1 MINCGIIGYGIMGEI
16 RHKTCDI
23 INDFNVIKIYD
34 PNKDGVSNPLWAN
47 SAKEIIENEE
57 IDVIFICTPNYL
69 NKDLT
74 IECIKKNKHVF
85 CEKPPALKSNDVLEI
100 QSYEKKSSSILMYGF
115 NHRHH
120 QSIVNCKKIIS
131 EKKYGNILWIRG
143 RYGKSVDESF
153 LSNWRSD
160 LNKSG
165 GGILIDQGIHMLDL
179 FLYFCDDFD
188 IVKSL
193 VSNSYWN
200 SDIEDNVFALLKNS
214 QKNISASLH
223 STMTQWRHLFS
234 LEIFL
239 ESGYLVIN
247 GLNTSSGTYG
257 EEILSIA
264 QKRSTPPAATWEDEE
279 KVSFNDNFWE
289 TELLYF
295 LDCINKNQKPKMCN
309 SNDAFKILDLI
320 ERIYEDGRK

>member
-1 MINCGIIGYGIMGEI
+1 MINCGIIGYGIMGQI
-16 RHKTCDI
+16 RHETCDLI
-23 INDFNVIKIYD
+23 DRFNVVKIYD
-34 PNKDGVSNPLWAN
+34 PNNKNIVSNSLLA
-47 SAKEIIENEE
+47 SSEQEIIENEN

-74 IECIKKNKHVF
+74 IECIKNNKHVF
-85 CEKPPALKSNDVLEI
+85 CEKPPALKSKDVLEI
-100 QSYEKKSSSILMYGF
+100 QSYEKESSSILMYGF

-120 QSIVNCKKIIS
+120 QSIVACKKIIS
-131 EKKYGNILWIRG
+131 EKKYGDILWIRG
-143 RYGKSVDESF
+143 RYGKSVDKSF
-153 LSNWRSD
+153 LNNWRSD

-165 GGILIDQGIHMLDL
+165 GGILMDQGIHMLDL
-179 FLYFCDDFD
+179 FLYFCDNFD

-200 SDIEDNVFALLKNS
+200 SDIEDNVFALLRNS
-214 QKNISASLH
+214 QDDISASLH

-257 EEILSIA
+257 EETLSIA
-264 QKRSTPPAATWEDEE
+264 QKRSTPPAATWKDEE
-279 KVSFNDNFWE
+279 KISFNDNFWE

-295 LDCINKNQKPKMCN
+295 LDCINNKQKPKMCN

-320 ERIYEDGRK
+320 ERIYEDGK